1 MTLIGWAQI
10 ALVLALV
17 FASAFPLGHYMAVL
31 FSGGRTWLTPVLGP
45 VERGFYRVAG
55 VDPRRGMGWREYVFA
70 LILLNGSTSCSRCN
84 A

>member
-31 FSGGRTWLTPVLGP
+31 FSGGRP
-45 VERGFYRVAG
+45 
-55 VDPRRGMGWREYVFA
+55 
-70 LILLNGSTSCSRCN
+70 C
-84 A
+84 